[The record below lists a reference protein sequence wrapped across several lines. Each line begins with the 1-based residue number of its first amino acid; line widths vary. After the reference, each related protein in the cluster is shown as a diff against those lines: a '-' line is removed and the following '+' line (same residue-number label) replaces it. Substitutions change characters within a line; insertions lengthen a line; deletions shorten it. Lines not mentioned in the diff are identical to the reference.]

1 MELWDAY
8 DAQFHKV
15 EGITLVRGEAV
26 PEGLFHLVTD
36 ILVKHTDGSYLLMQR
51 DRRKNFG
58 GMWEATA
65 GGSALKGE
73 SALECALRE
82 LQEETGIVSDHLDE
96 VGRVIGRDT
105 VYVEYLCVTDC
116 TKDSIRLQEGE
127 TIAYRWVSQSELL
140 AMTKNEL
147 ITERMQQF
155 IEELKK

>member
-8 DAQFHKV
+8 DAQFRKI
-15 EGITLVRGEAV
+15 EGVTLVRGEPV
-26 PEGLFHLVTD
+26 PARLFHLATD
-36 ILVKHTDGSYLLMQR
+36 ILVRHTDGNYLLMQR
-51 DRRKNFG
+51 DWRKNFG
-58 GMWEATA
+58 GTWEATA

-96 VGRVIGRDT
+96 VGRVVGRDT

-116 TKDSIRLQEGE
+116 AKDSIRLQEGE

-140 AMTKNEL
+140 GMKKSEL
-147 ITERMQQF
+147 ITERMQKF
-155 IEELKK
+155 LKELQP

>member
-8 DAQFHKV
+8 DAQFRKI
-15 EGITLVRGEAV
+15 EGVTLVRGEPV
-26 PEGLFHLVTD
+26 PAGLFHLATD
-36 ILVKHTDGSYLLMQR
+36 ILVRHTDGSYLLMQR
-51 DRRKNFG
+51 DWRKNFG
-58 GMWEATA
+58 GTWEATA

-96 VGRVIGRDT
+96 VGRVVGRDT

-116 TKDSIRLQEGE
+116 TRDSIRLQEGE

-140 AMTKNEL
+140 GMKKSEL
-147 ITERMQQF
+147 ITERMQKF
-155 IEELKK
+155 LKELQP

>member
-8 DAQFHKV
+8 DAEFRKI
-15 EGITLVRGEAV
+15 EGVTLVRGEPV
-26 PEGLFHLVTD
+26 PARLFHLATD
-36 ILVKHTDGSYLLMQR
+36 ILVRHTDGSYLLMQR
-51 DRRKNFG
+51 DWRKNFG
-58 GMWEATA
+58 GTWEATA

-96 VGRVIGRDT
+96 VGRVVGRDT

-116 TKDSIRLQEGE
+116 AKDSIRLQEGE

-140 AMTKNEL
+140 GMKKSEL
-147 ITERMQQF
+147 ITERMQKF
-155 IEELKK
+155 LKELQP

>member
-8 DAQFHKV
+8 DAEFRKI
-15 EGITLVRGEAV
+15 EGVTLVRGEPV
-26 PEGLFHLVTD
+26 PAGLFHLATD
-36 ILVKHTDGSYLLMQR
+36 ILVKHTDGNYLLMQR
-51 DRRKNFG
+51 DWRKNFG
-58 GMWEATA
+58 GTWEATA

-96 VGRVIGRDT
+96 VGRVVGRDT

-116 TKDSIRLQEGE
+116 ARDSIRLQEGE

-140 AMTKNEL
+140 GMKKSEL
-147 ITERMQQF
+147 ITERMQKF
-155 IEELKK
+155 LKELQP